1 MKANR
6 RGFLGLLGVGAVS
19 APLAAKAAA
28 DAAMAGQ
35 TNLNPHGLLGFGNAS
50 LGLPG
55 GMPAGDSGVIGPYV
69 SYEQRLIGAADYIK
83 MFGMPEVMASRMW
96 DEAKT
101 VYCLDPDIACK
112 KSWSLSVKIMTQRQR
127 NYERAVK
134 KIEVAGWQERGRQTL
149 KRFLGFDWPW

>member
-28 DAAMAGQ
+28 DSVIAEQMSMG
-35 TNLNPHGLLGFGNAS
+35 PYGLIGLGNAS

-55 GMPAGDSGVIGPYV
+55 GGPPGQVVDGPYIP
-69 SYEQRLIGAADYIK
+69 YEKRLIGAADYIK
-83 MFGMPEVMASRMW
+83 IFGLPKHVENEFRDS
-96 DEAKT
+96 AKH
-101 VYCLDPDIACK
+101 VYALDPDIACK
-112 KSWSLSVKIMTQRQR
+112 KSWSMSVKIMTQRQR
-127 NYERAVK
+127 NYDRAVK

-149 KRFLGFDWPW
+149 KKVLGFDWPW